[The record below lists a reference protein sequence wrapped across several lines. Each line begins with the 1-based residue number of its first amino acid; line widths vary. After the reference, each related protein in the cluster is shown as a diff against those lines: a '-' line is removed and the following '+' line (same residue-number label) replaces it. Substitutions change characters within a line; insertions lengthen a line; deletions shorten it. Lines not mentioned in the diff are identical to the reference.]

1 MVTLASVRI
10 AVKDPRTYE
19 LSPGFPSADGDE
31 SVELYVPAYVHQ
43 SHCIVRRAPNSS
55 MVPGLTK
62 SAKRMLRDSYWKH
75 QGSGPIRTPAE
86 IAQEHVH
93 VEHCYDY
100 LRQAIL
106 CLGDTT
112 LEGPAHR
119 EDGMT
124 SNTDGMGIKHQCR
137 DMDFVRAQFRA
148 LGASGSD

>member
-1 MVTLASVRI
+1 MMTPASVRI
-10 AVKDPRTYE
+10 AVKNPRTYE
-19 LSPGFPSADGDE
+19 LSSGFPSADGDE

-43 SHCIVRRAPNSS
+43 SHCI
-55 MVPGLTK
+55 
-62 SAKRMLRDSYWKH
+62 RMLRDSYWKH
-75 QGSGPIRTPAE
+75 QGSGPIRSPAE

-100 LRQAIL
+100 LRQATL

-112 LEGPAHR
+112 LEGPAYR
-119 EDGMT
+119 EDGTT